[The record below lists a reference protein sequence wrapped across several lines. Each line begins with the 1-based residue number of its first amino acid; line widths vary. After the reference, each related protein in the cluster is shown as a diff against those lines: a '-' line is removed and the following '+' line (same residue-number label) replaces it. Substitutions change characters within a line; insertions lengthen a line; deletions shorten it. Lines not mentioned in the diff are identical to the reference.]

1 MVRDQ
6 SALELPY
13 SNISVVASPCS
24 GLFTFFI
31 DVSNQFVYM

>member
-13 SNISVVASPCS
+13 SNISVVDLARLC
-24 GLFTFFI
+24 LLLFI
-31 DVSNQFVYM
+31 DV